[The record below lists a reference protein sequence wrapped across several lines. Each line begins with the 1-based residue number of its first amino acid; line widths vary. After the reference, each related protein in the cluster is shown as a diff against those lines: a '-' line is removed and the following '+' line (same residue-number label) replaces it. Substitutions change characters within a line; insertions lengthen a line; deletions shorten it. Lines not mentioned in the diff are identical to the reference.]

1 MRTLV
6 HARST
11 SLRRRRSGGLVPSV
25 ALAVIAIMV
34 FSVPASAVTVT
45 NTWQAK
51 IGSAGANG
59 AAKIQAFGSGTGS
72 IVLKLTG
79 MKASTLMPVVI
90 SKGNCSVVGTTVAT
104 LASIKTSSTG
114 TAARTS
120 ALTAAQVT
128 AISKATRGTGRIA
141 IRVGSGTARKCGQF
155 AVPTPVV
162 GATIGVGL
170 YPQDVTVD
178 ANGVWVTN
186 AVSSSVSRI
195 DPKTNAVL
203 SIANSD
209 LPGTTLPWA
218 VAAGFGSLWVSMV
231 AYDDTGE
238 TPVAGSVVRL
248 DPLTGSVIGTIPVGR
263 SPFEIG
269 VSPEGVWV
277 SNYSD
282 GTVSRIDPALNQV
295 AATITVGGGPFGVA
309 AGYGSIWVADEVGGS
324 VSRIDPATNIVT
336 TTIPTVGA
344 PEGIA
349 AGLGSIW
356 VANAGHDGVSDGT
369 VSRIDP
375 ATNAVT
381 AVVSVGLSAI
391 SVSVVTGS
399 VWVSG
404 FADADSSVVRVNP
417 ATNTVSNRVSVGVK
431 SWGLIATD
439 HAVWVV
445 HPTAAGNDP
454 TDFTLPGSVSRIN
467 Y

>member
-11 SLRRRRSGGLVPSV
+11 TLRRHRSRGLARSLAMAVVAVLAFSAP
-25 ALAVIAIMV
+25 ALAATI
-34 FSVPASAVTVT
+34 T

-59 AAKIQAFGSGTGS
+59 TAKIQAFGTGAGS
-72 IVLKLTG
+72 IVLKLTRLR
-79 MKASTLMPVVI
+79 ASTVMPVVI
-90 SKGNCSVVGTTVAT
+90 SKGSCSVVGSTVAT

-114 TAARTS
+114 TATRTS
-120 ALTAAQVT
+120 ALTAGQVT
-128 AISKATRGTGRIA
+128 AIRNATRNSGRIA
-141 IRVGSGTARKCGQF
+141 IRIGSGTARKCGQF
-155 AVPTPVV
+155 AIPTPVV
-162 GATIGVGL
+162 GATIAVGL
-170 YPQDVTVD
+170 YPQDVAVD

-186 AVSSSVSRI
+186 AGSSTLSRI

-203 SIANSD
+203 SIANIEV
-209 LPGTTLPWA
+209 PGTALPWA
-218 VAAGFGSLWVSMV
+218 VVSGFGSLWVTMV
-231 AYDDTGE
+231 TYDDTGE
-238 TPVAGSVVRL
+238 TPIPGSVVRL
-248 DPLTGSVIGTIPVGR
+248 DPLTGSVVSTIPVGR

-269 VSPEGVWV
+269 LSPDGIWV
-277 SNYSD
+277 SNFSD
-282 GTVSRIDPALNQV
+282 GTVSRIDPVVNQV
-295 AATITVGGGPFGVA
+295 SATITVGGGPFGVA
-309 AGYGSIWVADEVGGS
+309 WGYGSIWVADETGGS
-324 VSRIDPATNIVT
+324 VSRIDPATNTVT
-336 TTIPTVGA
+336 NTIPTVGG

-349 AGLGSIW
+349 AGAGSIW
-356 VANAGHDGVSDGT
+356 VANAGHEGVSDGT

-375 ATNAVT
+375 ATNAVI
-381 AVVSVGLSAI
+381 AVVSVSLSAI

-404 FADADSSVVRVNP
+404 FSDADTSVVRINL
-417 ATNTVSNRVSVGVK
+417 ATNAVASRVSVGVK